1 VLGIE
6 VEGRANLLV
15 AVGSKVMGKVSA
27 LDLLKELS
35 PLIEGKGG
43 GKSDMAQAGGTKPA
57 HLKDTFDKALKILT
71 A

>member
-1 VLGIE
+1 
-6 VEGRANLLV
+6 
-15 AVGSKVMGKVSA
+15 MGKVSA